1 MRMRLTISALLLAS
15 AAAVAAAPAIAQD
28 WHNNG
33 GDHGNGQNSGAHEG
47 RGDGGGRGERGQ
59 AAQPAPQAP
68 QPRAQVAPQG
78 RPQNQTQNQGR
89 PDRQGQPQS
98 QFDRGNNGGGQR
110 GNDPRADAG
119 RHIEGRPDNG
129 VQVWRNNDRGQAQ
142 RQDWQNHGND
152 NRGNDNRQGGGD
164 RDNRGGWNGDRGHA
178 GGWNGNNG
186 NRGGNWNNAWRSDRR
201 YDWQGWRNSH
211 RDVYRAGS
219 YRAPY
224 GYRGGYRRWGIGGR
238 IDSIFFA
245 QDYWIDNPDYYR
257 LPPAYGGYR
266 WVRYYNDALLI
277 DIYSGTVADEI
288 PNFFW

>member
-1 MRMRLTISALLLAS
+1 MRLTISALLLAS
-15 AAAVAAAPAIAQD
+15 AAAVAAAPAMAQD

-33 GDHGNGQNSGAHEG
+33 GDHGGGQNNGAHEG

-59 AAQPAPQAP
+59 AAQPAPQVQ

-78 RPQNQTQNQGR
+78 RPQNQAQNQGR
-89 PDRQGQPQS
+89 PDRLQGQ
-98 QFDRGNNGGGQR
+98 FGGDRGHNGGGQR
-110 GNDPRADAG
+110 GNDPRADAARADAG
-119 RHIEGRPDNG
+119 RHIEGRQDNG

-142 RQDWQNHGND
+142 RQDWQNH
-152 NRGNDNRQGGGD
+152 GNDNRQGGGD

-186 NRGGNWNNAWRSDRR
+186 NRGGNWNNGWRNDRR
-201 YDWQGWRNSH
+201 YDWQGYRNSH
-211 RDVYRAGS
+211 RDIYRAGR
-219 YRAPY
+219 YRVPY